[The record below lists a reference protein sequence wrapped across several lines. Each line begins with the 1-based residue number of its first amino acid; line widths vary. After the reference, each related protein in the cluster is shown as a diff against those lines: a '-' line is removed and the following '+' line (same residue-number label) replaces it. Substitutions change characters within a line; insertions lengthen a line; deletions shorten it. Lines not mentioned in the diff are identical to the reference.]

1 MVKLR
6 VDRLRHFFGKY
17 ELSPQ
22 FPPERKGR
30 LNNLDIITFQPKPF
44 VQTEDQRTWKQSRY

>member
-1 MVKLR
+1 MVKLG

-44 VQTEDQRTWKQSRY
+44 VQTEDQRYMEAV